1 VLINVLTLIESNV
14 TKIFILGPKPFS
26 LGLMDANSSYTSIF
40 SSAPWDVKL
49 PRDRQAGEG

>member
-1 VLINVLTLIESNV
+1 VLTLIESNV